1 LIFQAIFKLIR
12 TSLSS
17 LGKGPG
23 ISSLDFAFKGP
34 RKPRRLICVLLA
46 FCWLSAFPVTLS
58 ESAPSLEYQVKAA
71 FVYKFIKFIQWPTN
85 TEEDNP
91 DRLVITILGESPIFE
106 ALKSLLP
113 QKAQGRRVVL
123 KKADNA
129 QELRFSHIV
138 FIGNTQDLNVK
149 FRLSQVRKNGLL
161 TISDTRGFAK
171 SGGMIN
177 FIREKEKIRFE
188 MNPEAA
194 KNSGIKISSKLL
206 RLARIVNTKH
216 YSGGN

>member
-1 LIFQAIFKLIR
+1 M
-12 TSLSS
+12 SL
-17 LGKGPG
+17 
-23 ISSLDFAFKGP
+23 LDYSFKGP
-34 RKPRRLICVLLA
+34 RKPRRLICALLA
-46 FCWLSAFPVTLS
+46 FCWLSALPISLS

-71 FVYKFIKFIQWPTN
+71 FIYKFIKFIQWPTN
-85 TEEDNP
+85 TEENNP
-91 DRLVITILGESPIFE
+91 DHLVITILGESPIFE

-123 KKADNA
+123 KQTDNA

-138 FIGNTQDLNVK
+138 FLGNTQDLNLK
-149 FRLSQVRKNGLL
+149 LRLSQVRKKGIL
-161 TISDTRGFAK
+161 TISDTREFARL
-171 SGGMIN
+171 GGMIN

-206 RLARIVNTKH
+206 RLARIVHTEH